1 MREFGGRMDEQD
13 RQYLDQ
19 AAKVALRP
27 DIIWKIR
34 GSPVA
39 VLDAKYKSEKPA
51 GYPNADLPAPRLLH
65 RARPA

>member
-1 MREFGGRMDEQD
+1 MREFGGRVDEQD

-39 VLDAKYKSEKPA
+39 A
-51 GYPNADLPAPRLLH
+51 LP
-65 RARPA
+65 